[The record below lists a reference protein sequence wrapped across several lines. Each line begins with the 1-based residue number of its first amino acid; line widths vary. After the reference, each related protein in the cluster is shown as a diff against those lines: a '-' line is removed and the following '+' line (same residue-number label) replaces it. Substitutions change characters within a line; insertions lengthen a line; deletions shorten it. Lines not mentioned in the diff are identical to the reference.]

1 MDPLGNI
8 GKTFLIAGVV
18 IAAIGALM
26 MFGPRFPWPGS
37 WIGRLPGDIHLRGKT
52 WSFHFPIVTSIIISV
67 VLTILINF
75 FSKK

>member
-1 MDPLGNI
+1 MTPGDPFGGF
-8 GKTFLIAGVV
+8 GKTLLIIGLV

-26 MFGPRFPWPGS
+26 MIGPKIPWLGH
-37 WIGRLPGDIHLRGKT
+37 LPGDIHLRGKN
-52 WSFHFPIVTSIIISV
+52 WRFSFPIVTSIIISV